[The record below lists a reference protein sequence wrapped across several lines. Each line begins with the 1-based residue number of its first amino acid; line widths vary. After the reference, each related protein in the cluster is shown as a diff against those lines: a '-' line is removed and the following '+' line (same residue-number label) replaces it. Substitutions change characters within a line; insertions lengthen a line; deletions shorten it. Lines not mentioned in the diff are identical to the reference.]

1 MKRLSLVLIFTFLH
15 SLGSFGQYQS
25 FKTPDGELA
34 FQSFGKGFPVLIIN
48 GGPGI
53 SSSGF
58 ADLAQKLSEKNTT
71 IIYDQR
77 GTGLSKL
84 EHLNSSTI
92 NLNLMVEDIELL
104 RKHLGYDKW
113 IVLGHSFG
121 GMLAYAY
128 SVKYPE
134 RVQAMIQSHS
144 GGLDLQ
150 ILENFDVYSQ
160 LSATYSDSLNH
171 YSAKIQLGDTSEE
184 TARRRAT
191 ILARAY
197 LYNDSLAT
205 GISGR
210 FMNGNMRINSLMWN
224 DLSQNNFDLSAE
236 LSQFKKPVLILN
248 GRNEVAP
255 LSLAEKAHEILPNS
269 QLVIIDRCGHYGWL
283 DRPDIYLTEVSR
295 FLKQHSKSNL

>member
-1 MKRLSLVLIFTFLH
+1 MKRLLLALNFAILC
-15 SLGSFGQYQS
+15 SLGLFGQYQS
-25 FKTPDGELA
+25 FKTTDGELA
-34 FQSFGKGFPVLIIN
+34 FQSFGEGFPVLIIN

-58 ADLAQKLSEKNTT
+58 ADLAQMLAENNRT

-84 EHLNSSTI
+84 EKLDSRTI
-92 NLNLMVEDIELL
+92 NLDLMVEDMESL

-128 SVKYPE
+128 AVKYPE

-144 GGLDLQ
+144 GGLDLD
-150 ILENFDVYSQ
+150 ILEEFDVYYQ
-160 LSATYSDSLNH
+160 LSETYRDSLNH
-171 YSAKIQLGDTSEE
+171 YSAKIQLGDSSEE

-197 LYNDSLAT
+197 LFNDSLAT

-236 LSQFKKPVLILN
+236 LSKFNKPVLILN

-255 LSLAEKAHEILPNS
+255 IRLAEKAHKILPNS
-269 QLVIIDRCGHYGWL
+269 SLVIMDRCGHYGWL
-283 DRPDIYLTEVSR
+283 DRPDIYLTEVSE